1 MESPDGDV
9 SKTMQEHRG
18 RASKSDCRQGR
29 RPEETPL
36 EQSFPGEVRVIQKKE
51 GIERG
56 RL

>member
-1 MESPDGDV
+1 MESPDGAV

-36 EQSFPGEVRVIQKKE
+36 EPSFPGEVRVIQKKE

>member
-29 RPEETPL
+29 LPEERPL
-36 EQSFPGEVRVIQKKE
+36 EPSFQGEVRVIQKKE

-56 RL
+56 CL